1 MRRWKAARKA
11 ETSGTGK
18 NRQTEFNLESF
29 DLIVEDEFTA
39 RWTHL
44 GISLTPRP
52 LPRREGSKETHPG
65 PTDPPQPSLLREGEK
80 DGGKFGGNEI
90 NLYLCNE

>member
-1 MRRWKAARKA
+1 MVRGVHRKVD
-11 ETSGTGK
+11 
-18 NRQTEFNLESF
+18 SF
-29 DLIVEDEFTA
+29 LYKP
-39 RWTHL
+39 H
-44 GISLTPRP
+44 PRP